1 LHFELNILGGFLVSK
16 HRKKRSRD
24 YSSILAPIQDNI
36 EDIYGVALIAAA
48 LFLTVSIF
56 SKATGIVGNYAN
68 LSLQYLVG
76 VGRYVLPLFFLLWGA
91 SFLLRKPHF
100 NSFSVGMGL
109 SVCFL
114 SFISMAYLRSPELS
128 FLIPAAR
135 GYGGIFGGALG
146 YLLQTLLGEVGAYI
160 LLSATLIIG
169 GVIVSSVSL
178 ADLFVSIFGAG
189 RAVAGRIKIPRIEK
203 KARLAEE
210 MAPGEQEA
218 EALME
223 ESEEESKEAA
233 AAEPSPK
240 IVSKLEKPARV
251 NVEVEEVES
260 EEEYQLPPLELLR
273 TTSPSSVSF
282 SKKSTGESIKIL
294 EQTLE
299 NFEVNASVTR
309 VVRGPTVTRF
319 EIQLASGVKVNR
331 LLSLADDIAL
341 ALATPDV
348 RILTPVPG
356 KSVVGI
362 EVPNKQKELVTLGD
376 ILRTEQAKKAD
387 DPLTMAIG
395 KDISGQPILAD
406 LGEMPHLLI
415 AGATGSGKSV
425 CLNSILTSLL
435 MRVRPSRLKL
445 ILIDPKRIELNL
457 FNHIPHLITPVV
469 TDIKKAATVLGWAVR
484 EMEDRFE
491 QLAQVGARNIDS
503 YNSILRSKKGK
514 DFPDLSFLPYIV
526 VIIDELADL
535 MMVSAAEVEDA
546 VCRLAQLA
554 RAVGVHLIIATQRPS
569 VDVITGLIKA
579 NITSRIAFEVSS
591 QMDSRVILDTPGA
604 DKLVGKG
611 DMLFLTPGASRPKR
625 IQGALVTEHEIEA
638 VMDFIK
644 KQLKPEYRPEVL
656 EDPKSKLGAS
666 GFHDELLDQAMNLV
680 VTTQLASISMLQ
692 RRLRVGYSRAARLI
706 DMLEEKGIVGGFE
719 GSKPRTVLMTLE
731 DMDRMKKMAEM
742 RE

>member
-1 LHFELNILGGFLVSK
+1 MSRHSK
-16 HRKKRSRD
+16 KGSKNH
-24 YSSILAPIQDNI
+24 SSILTPIEENL
-36 EDIYGVALIAAA
+36 EDIYGVVLIAGA
-48 LFLTVSIF
+48 LFLVVSIF
-56 SKATGIVGNYAN
+56 SRATGIVGNYAN
-68 LSLQYLVG
+68 LSLQYMVG
-76 VGRYVLPLFFLLWGA
+76 VGRYILPLFFLVWGA
-91 SFLLRKPHF
+91 SFLLRRPHF
-100 NSFSVGMGL
+100 NGFSVGLGL
-109 SVCFL
+109 TICFL
-114 SFISMAYLRSPELS
+114 SVISLAQLRSPETA
-128 FLIPAAR
+128 FLVASAKN
-135 GYGGIFGGALG
+135 YGGIIGGALG
-146 YLLQTLLGEVGAYI
+146 YLLQTLLGKIGAYI
-160 LLSATLIIG
+160 LLSSTLIIG
-169 GVIVSSVSL
+169 GIITSSVSL
-178 ADLFVSIFGAG
+178 ADLFLTVFTKMRELI
-189 RAVAGRIKIPRIEK
+189 GRIKIPRRE
-203 KARLAEE
+203 RQEE
-210 MAPGEQEA
+210 VPEEISPADQRA
-218 EALME
+218 EALIAERE
-223 ESEEESKEAA
+223 EADKKEIPVITTA
-233 AAEPSPK
+233 K
-240 IVSKLEKPARV
+240 DVTKFEKPARV
-251 NVEVEEVES
+251 KVEVEEVES
-260 EEEYQLPPLELLR
+260 EEDYKLPPLELLR
-273 TTSPSSVSF
+273 TTSPASVSF
-282 SKKSTGESIKIL
+282 SKKGTAESIKIL
-294 EQTLE
+294 EQTLHS
-299 NFEVNASVTR
+299 FEVDASVTK
-309 VVRGPTVTRF
+309 VIKGPTVTRF
-319 EIQLASGVKVNR
+319 EIQLATGVKVNR
-331 LLSLADDIAL
+331 LLNLADDIAL

-362 EVPNKQKELVTLGD
+362 EVPNQYKELVTLGD
-376 ILRTEQAKKAD
+376 ILRTEEAKKAQ

-395 KDISGQPILAD
+395 KDISGQPVLAD
-406 LGEMPHLLI
+406 LGDMPHLLI

-425 CLNSILTSLL
+425 CLNSVLTSLL
-435 MRVRPSRLKL
+435 MRVKPSVLKL

-469 TDIKKAATVLGWAVR
+469 TDIKKAATVLSWAVR

-503 YNSILRSKKGK
+503 YNQILASKKGK
-514 DFPDLSFLPYIV
+514 DYPDLSFLPYIV

-535 MMVSAAEVEDA
+535 MMVAAAEVEDA

-625 IQGALVTEHEIEA
+625 IQGALVTEHEIEQ
-638 VMDFIK
+638 VTDFIK

-656 EDPKSKLGAS
+656 EDAKSKLGAS

-706 DMLEEKGIVGGFE
+706 DMLEEKGVVGGFE

-731 DMDRMKKMAEM
+731 DLDRMKKMAQVE
-742 RE
+742 